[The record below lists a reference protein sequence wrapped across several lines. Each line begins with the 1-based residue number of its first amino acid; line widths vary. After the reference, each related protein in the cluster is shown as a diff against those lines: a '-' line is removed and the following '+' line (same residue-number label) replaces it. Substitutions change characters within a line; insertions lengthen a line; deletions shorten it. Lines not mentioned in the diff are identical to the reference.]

1 MKLYVFSHRIIR
13 NPLFSIL
20 LAIIILYLDYITG
33 PEIQFPVLFILPVI
47 LVTCYKNIY
56 WGVTLSVLLPVV
68 STYYIYLWNDKQEA
82 VYIIINV
89 VIRISMFSFIS
100 FLISVVARQ
109 KKALSE
115 RVSNLEKFLP
125 ICSYCKKIRDKD
137 NKWHSIESY
146 ITGKTDTEFSHGLCP
161 DCAKKYYK
169 DYLKQ

>member
-13 NPLFSIL
+13 NPFFSIL

-47 LVTCYKNIY
+47 LVTCYNNFF
-56 WGVTLSVLLPVV
+56 WGLSLSIILPVA
-68 STYYIYLWNDKQEA
+68 SMYYVFLWDERQETI
-82 VYIIINV
+82 YIIINV
-89 VIRISMFSFIS
+89 VIRIVMFSFIS
-100 FLISVVARQ
+100 FLISVISRQ
-109 KKALSE
+109 KKELSK
-115 RVSNLEKFLP
+115 RVNNLEKFLP

-137 NKWHSIESY
+137 NNWHSIESY
-146 ITGKTDTEFSHGLCP
+146 ITGKTETEFSHGLCP

>member
-47 LVTCYKNIY
+47 LVTCYRNIY

-68 STYYIYLWNDKQEA
+68 STYYIYLWNDNQEA

-89 VIRISMFSFIS
+89 VIRVFMFSFIS
-100 FLISVVARQ
+100 FLISVVVRQ

-137 NKWHSIESY
+137 NNWHSIESY

>member
-47 LVTCYKNIY
+47 LVTCYRNIY
-56 WGVTLSVLLPVV
+56 WGVILSILLPVV
-68 STYYIYLWNDKQEA
+68 STYYIYLWNDNQEA

-89 VIRISMFSFIS
+89 VIRVSMFSFIS
-100 FLISVVARQ
+100 FLISVVVRQ